1 MNEIRVHSLL
11 LERYNT
17 QFQGLLQKLI
27 RPAAGTV
34 CSYSNNL
41 ANRPV
46 NNSMHRPLK
55 LKIQNALNQVIIGDA
70 ESRGLFVG
78 GRRRNRKKRRTRNVK
93 EKKKARKSDGK
104 GSPVIVRYNNNEQT
118 VVPADERPL
127 IESDFDS
134 TLSLTVTD
142 DLHYVDDLPPLIDT
156 EDQEH
161 LDPEEEMPFGF
172 LKRKNKANSDKDV
185 ILEEEVKMVAGSP
198 VTEQEVANTEQLPEV
213 EEIDSQQIK
222 ENQDTEN
229 NKAPEDSQSYQDYE
243 DKPEAEAKSN
253 ENSVDEPEAEDA
265 TVTMT
270 PQEEPAVL
278 ETECKASLPESQVE
292 TTDEVV
298 PAVVEVDPVEE
309 VKQKEMT
316 PQLEV
321 DDSQDGIQS
330 EETVIHEQIGKEVR
344 DDQPRPVNGTS
355 IEESSPLI
363 KKQEPEVDMNFM
375 CCVIL

>member
-1 MNEIRVHSLL
+1 MNEIRVTGLL

-17 QFQGLLQKLI
+17 RFQGLLHKLI

-55 LKIQNALNQVIIGDA
+55 LKIQNALNQVILGDA

-78 GRRRNRKKRRTRNVK
+78 GRRRNRKKRRARNVK
-93 EKKKARKSDGK
+93 EKKKARKCDGK
-104 GSPVIVRYNNNEQT
+104 GSPVVVRCNNEQA

-134 TLSLTVTD
+134 TLSLAVTD

-156 EDQEH
+156 EDQEN
-161 LDPEEEMPFGF
+161 LDPEEMPFPF
-172 LKRKNKANSDKDV
+172 FKRKNKGNSDKDV
-185 ILEEEVKMVAGSP
+185 ILEEEVKSVDGSP
-198 VTEQEVANTEQLPEV
+198 AAEQDVATSEQQSKDEH
-213 EEIDSQQIK
+213 
-222 ENQDTEN
+222 DTEN
-229 NKAPEDSQSYQDYE
+229 CKTPEEHQNNSGNHDTE
-243 DKPEAEAKSN
+243 NGKTPEEHQN
-253 ENSVDEPEAEDA
+253 NSGNHDIQEAEDA
-265 TVTMT
+265 TDIGVSV
-270 PQEEPAVL
+270 QEPAH
-278 ETECKASLPESQVE
+278 EEIA
-292 TTDEVV
+292 DEVV
-298 PAVVEVDPVEE
+298 PAV
-309 VKQKEMT
+309 
-316 PQLEV
+316 LEV
-321 DDSQDGIQS
+321 TPVKEQEEITQETEDSQDGTPS
-330 EETVIHEQIGKEVR
+330 EKTAIDEQVGKEVS
-344 DDQPRPVNGTS
+344 DEQSKTLNGMK